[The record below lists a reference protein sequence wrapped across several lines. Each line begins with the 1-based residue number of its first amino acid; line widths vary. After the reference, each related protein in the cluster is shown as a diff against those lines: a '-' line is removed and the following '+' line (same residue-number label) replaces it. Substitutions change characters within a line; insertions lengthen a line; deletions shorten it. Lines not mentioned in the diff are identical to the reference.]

1 MAGRDYYE
9 ILEVPKGASDEEIK
23 KAYRKLA
30 KKYHPDVN
38 KENPK
43 EAEAKFKEVNEAYEV
58 LSDSQ
63 KRSAY
68 DQFGHAGVDPNGF
81 GGYGSGF
88 NGFGDINFG
97 DIGDIFETFFGF
109 GGGTS
114 KKKGG
119 PKRGTDIRVQQ
130 EITFEE
136 AAFGIKKEVTISRME
151 TCPNCNG
158 SGAKPGTKPVT
169 CSACNGAGQV
179 QYKRATPFG
188 QFVKTE
194 VCSQCGGEGTVIPNP
209 CEVCRGKGQTRKNIK
224 VEINI
229 PQGID
234 DGQIIRHTGLGD
246 FGVKGGPP
254 GDLYVTIRVKP
265 HVLFKREGINV
276 ICDIPITF
284 VHAALGAEIDVPT
297 LDGKVKQMIPEGTQS
312 GTVIRLKGKG
322 IPQMRGHG
330 RGDQLVR
337 VVVEVPKK
345 LNEKQKEILK
355 QFADASG
362 EEVYEQRKS
371 FFDKMKDALGM

>member
-9 ILEVPKGASDEEIK
+9 ILEVEKGASDEELK

-38 KENPK
+38 KDASK
-43 EAEAKFKEVNEAYEV
+43 ESESKFKEVNEAYEV

-63 KRSAY
+63 KRAQY

-81 GGYGSGF
+81 GGFGGGYS
-88 NGFGDINFG
+88 GFGDINFG

-109 GGGTS
+109 GGGNT

-119 PKRGTDIRVQQ
+119 PKKGTDIRVQQ
-130 EITFEE
+130 EISFEE
-136 AAFGIKKEVTISRME
+136 AAFGTKKEVTINRME
-151 TCPNCNG
+151 TCPNCKG
-158 SGAKPGTKPVT
+158 SGAKAGTSPVT

-194 VCSQCGGEGTVIPNP
+194 ACNQCGGEGTVIVNP
-209 CEVCRGKGQTRKNIK
+209 CEVCRGKGHMRKSMK

-246 FGVKGGPP
+246 FGLKGGPA

-265 HVLFKREGINV
+265 HVLFNRDGINV
-276 ICDIPITF
+276 IYEMPITF
-284 VHAALGAEIDVPT
+284 AHATLGAEIDIPT
-297 LDGKVKQMIPEGTQS
+297 LDGKVKYIIPEGTQS
-312 GTVIRLKGKG
+312 GTVIKLKSKG

-337 VVVEVPKK
+337 LVVEVPKK
-345 LNEKQKEILK
+345 LNDKQKEILRL
-355 QFADASG
+355 FADSSG

-371 FFDKMKDALGM
+371 FFDKMKNALGM